1 MLFLV
6 FPFALRALIPARRGV
21 KASNKMTAH
30 AESLTAEILEP
41 YTLLH
46 KAGLSDRIA
55 RCQFTQF
62 KPEAL
67 LKKCTTTH
75 PPTDIHTNAR
85 RQSKVINSFPSSSA
99 LQRMPGDNNL
109 RTQLTDE

>member
-6 FPFALRALIPARRGV
+6 FPFTLRALIPARRGV
-21 KASNKMTAH
+21 KTSNKTTAH

-41 YTLLH
+41 YTLPH

-55 RCQFTQF
+55 GCQFTQF

-67 LKKCTTTH
+67 LKKKSAQQPSPLQTH
-75 PPTDIHTNAR
+75 T
-85 RQSKVINSFPSSSA
+85 
-99 LQRMPGDNNL
+99 RMQDVN
-109 RTQLTDE
+109 QK